1 MTFTTISIKE
11 KTKKELKKLQE
22 MYEAKSM
29 DELIKKL
36 IVQAKKKYI
45 NGFTKDFKSR
55 LKEKGLTLEDIIKSG
70 EKIREEILEERDL
83 L

>member
-1 MTFTTISIKE
+1 MSFTTISIKE

-22 MYEAKSM
+22 MYDAKSM

-36 IVQAKKKYI
+36 IIQAKKEYI
-45 NGFTKDFKSR
+45 NNFSKDFKSR

-70 EKIREEILEERDL
+70 EKIREEILKERNL
-83 L
+83 M

>member
-1 MTFTTISIKE
+1 MAFTTISIKE

-22 MYEAKSM
+22 MYEVKSM

-36 IVQAKKKYI
+36 IIQAKKKYI
-45 NGFTKDFKSR
+45 NEFTKDFRSR

-70 EKIREEILEERDL
+70 EKIREEILKERDL
-83 L
+83 M

>member
-22 MYEAKSM
+22 RFDSKSI

-36 IVQAKKKYI
+36 IVQAKKKHI
-45 NGFTKDFKSR
+45 NEFSKDFKTR
-55 LKEKGLTLEDIIKSG
+55 LNQKGLTLEDIIKSG
-70 EKIREEILEERDL
+70 GKIREEILKERDL

>member
-1 MTFTTISIKE
+1 MAFTTISIKE

-22 MYEAKSM
+22 MYEVKSM

-36 IVQAKKKYI
+36 IIQAKKEYI

-55 LKEKGLTLEDIIKSG
+55 LEEKGLTLEDIVESG
-70 EKIREEILEERDL
+70 EKIREEILKERGL